1 MDNRTALLFQH
12 ARRSGHSPI
21 VAMAYARGATL
32 PAKSLSEYMRTVE
45 EQQRMARV
53 RRAVGRMRVPLAAEW
68 RDCWHDVRFSLNVD
82 MNPVPYDDP
91 NMLPTYITTA
101 GLD

>member
-1 MDNRTALLFQH
+1 MQTSTLVKYQH
-12 ARRSGHSPI
+12 ARRSGYSPM
-21 VAMAYARGATL
+21 VAIAYARGANL
-32 PAKSLSEYMRTVE
+32 PAKPLSQYMRSVE

-53 RRAVGRMRVPLAAEW
+53 RRAVSRMRVPLAAEW
-68 RDCWHDVRFSLNVD
+68 RDCWHDVRFSLNID

-91 NMLPTYITTA
+91 NMLPQYITTV